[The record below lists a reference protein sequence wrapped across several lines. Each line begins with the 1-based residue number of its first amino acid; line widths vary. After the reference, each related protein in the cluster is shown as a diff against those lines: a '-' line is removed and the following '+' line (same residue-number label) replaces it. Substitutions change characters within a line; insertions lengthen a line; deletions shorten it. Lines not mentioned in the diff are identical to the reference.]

1 MQAPGAEVG
10 GRFGPYELR
19 SLLGRGGMGEVY
31 EAYDTDKDRV
41 VALKLLA
48 EELTRDPEYQT
59 RFRRE
64 AQLVARLTE
73 PHIVPVH
80 DWGAI
85 DGRLFLE
92 TRLVRGFDLR
102 TLLHERGALSPV
114 RAIGIVEQVAAA
126 LDAAHAVGLVHRDVE
141 PADILVTDVDFA
153 YLTDFG
159 IAHTASDSAVTQV
172 GITPASYTY
181 MAPECFDTGPVT
193 ARADIYSLTCVLHE
207 CLTGAPPF
215 PPTGTSVLIRAHLSE
230 PPPRPSTQRTGI
242 PAALDDVI
250 AQGMAKNPE
259 DRYAT
264 AGALAR
270 AARVALVGPRAAAGR
285 PGGPT
290 TRPAGVS
297 GAPTTGGFPT
307 LVIKMPDRGAGD
319 GSPESTGERA
329 LPAIIPSDPTEVR
342 PSDTQL
348 VPLPPAEPDP
358 RASSGS
364 VRPFPD
370 AHLYRGEQAHPAA
383 VPGSETP
390 PVPYPPEEMTRVHGT
405 GYPSGPS
412 TGGFRA
418 PAAPNLSS
426 PYPSERPANGQGT
439 SSFPALDTPASEQP
453 LGPPAGPHT
462 QSAEYLGYSDYSG
475 GYSPYPER
483 PAGYGAHDSSTP
495 EADDPPTRSK
505 SSLRGRRVRSERT
518 ESRPDHG
525 VVVPIL
531 VGIMVV
537 AVAAIVAVLG
547 SQVFGSEESATP
559 PVGAATRS
567 AASAATSTAPR
578 TTAVP
583 RSTTRATSTTAAPA
597 TLPADAR
604 PCPQTGSGTG
614 RLGKAAT
621 GTSVTSCGF
630 AEEVRK
636 AYQESAGAVA
646 TDGTPVTV
654 EAVSPVTG
662 RSYTMT
668 CTAEKRLV
676 TCSGGEN
683 AVVYVY

>member
-1 MQAPGAEVG
+1 
-10 GRFGPYELR
+10 
-19 SLLGRGGMGEVY
+19 MGEVY

-48 EELTRDPEYQT
+48 DELARDPEYRT

-64 AQLVARLTE
+64 SQLVARLTE

-80 DWGAI
+80 DWGVI
-85 DGRLFLE
+85 HGRLFLD

-102 TLLHERGALSPV
+102 TLLHERGALSPA
-114 RAIGIVEQVAAA
+114 RAVGIIEQVAAA

-159 IAHTASDSAVTQV
+159 IAHAASDSAVTQV
-172 GITPASYTY
+172 GITPAPYTY

-215 PPTGTSVLIRAHLSE
+215 PATGTSVLIRAHLSQ
-230 PPPRPSTQRTGI
+230 PPPRPSAQRTGI
-242 PAALDDVI
+242 PVTLDEVI
-250 AQGMAKNPE
+250 AKGMAKNPE

-270 AARVALVGPRAAAGR
+270 AARAALVGPRTAVGR
-285 PGGPT
+285 PGVPPA
-290 TRPAGVS
+290 RPAGTPS
-297 GAPTTGGFPT
+297 APTTGGFPT

-319 GSPESTGERA
+319 GSPESTGERV

-358 RASSGS
+358 HTSAGS

-370 AHLYRGEQAHPAA
+370 AHLYRGEQVHPAA
-383 VPGSETP
+383 VPGSATP
-390 PVPYPPEEMTRVHGT
+390 TGPYPLDDMTRVHDT
-405 GYPSGPS
+405 GYPSGPP

-418 PAAPNLSS
+418 PAVPDRQS
-426 PYPSERPANGQGT
+426 PYPPEWPADGHGM
-439 SSFPALDTPASEQP
+439 SGFPSLDTPASEQP
-453 LGPPAGPHT
+453 LGPPAGPRPEPD
-462 QSAEYLGYSDYSG
+462 EYLGDSDHAG
-475 GYSPYPER
+475 GYSPYPEE
-483 PAGYGAHDSSTP
+483 PAEYGATGGAHDPYTS
-495 EADDPPTRSK
+495 EVDDSPARSK
-505 SSLRGRRVRSERT
+505 SSVRGRRVRSERT

-525 VVVPIL
+525 VAVPIL

-537 AVAAIVAVLG
+537 AVVAIAAVLG
-547 SQVFGSEESATP
+547 SRLFGSDESAAP
-559 PVGAATRS
+559 PVGAVTRS
-567 AASAATSTAPR
+567 AAPVVTSTVPR
-578 TTAVP
+578 ATTVP
-583 RSTTRATSTTAAPA
+583 RSTTLATSTTAAPA
-597 TLPADAR
+597 TLPVDAR
-604 PCPQTGSGTG
+604 PCPQAQAGTG
-614 RLGKAAT
+614 KFGRSAT

-636 AYQESAGAVA
+636 AYLENADATA
-646 TDGTPVTV
+646 TDGTPVVV

-662 RSYTMT
+662 RSYAMT
-668 CTAEKRLV
+668 CTAEKGLV

>member
-19 SLLGRGGMGEVY
+19 SLLGGGGMGEVY

-48 EELTRDPEYQT
+48 EELARDPEYRT

-80 DWGAI
+80 DWGELE
-85 DGRLFLE
+85 GRLFLD

-102 TLLHERGALSPV
+102 TLLRERGALSPI
-114 RAIGIVEQVAAA
+114 RAVGIVEQVAAA
-126 LDAAHAVGLVHRDVE
+126 LDAAHTVGLVHRDVE

-153 YLTDFG
+153 YLADFG
-159 IAHTASDSAVTQV
+159 TAHVASDSAVTQV
-172 GITPASYTY
+172 GITPATYTY
-181 MAPECFDTGPVT
+181 MAPECFDTGPLT
-193 ARADIYSLTCVLHE
+193 ARADIYSLTCVLYE

-242 PAALDDVI
+242 PAAFDEVI

-270 AARVALVGPRAAAGR
+270 AARVALTGPRAASAR
-285 PGGPT
+285 PTGPSA
-290 TRPAGVS
+290 RPTGVA

-307 LVIKMPDRGAGD
+307 LVIKMPDGAGD
-319 GSPESTGERA
+319 GSAESAERV
-329 LPAIIPSDPTEVR
+329 LPAIIPSDPTEIR

-358 RASSGS
+358 RTAGAP

-370 AHLYRGEQAHPAA
+370 AHLYRDEQVHPAA
-383 VPGSETP
+383 LSDGDPALA
-390 PVPYPPEEMTRVHGT
+390 PYPPDDPTRVHGT
-405 GYPSGPS
+405 GYPLGPT
-412 TGGFRA
+412 TGGF
-418 PAAPNLSS
+418 PASPTPNLA
-426 PYPSERPANGQGT
+426 PPHPASGREG
-439 SSFPALDTPASEQP
+439 SGLSAPDTPAPGQL
-453 LGPPAGPHT
+453 LGPPTDG
-462 QSAEYLGYSDYSG
+462 S
-475 GYSPYPER
+475 
-483 PAGYGAHDSSTP
+483 
-495 EADDPPTRSK
+495 PTRSR
-505 SSLRGRRVRSERT
+505 SALRGRRVRSEPP
-518 ESRPDHG
+518 EPRPDHG
-525 VVVPIL
+525 VAVPIL

-537 AVAAIVAVLG
+537 AVVAIVAVLG
-547 SQVFGSEESATP
+547 FQLLGSTEPSAAP
-559 PVGAATRS
+559 AGVAVRS
-567 AASAATSTAPR
+567 AAPTGPSTAPS
-578 TTAVP
+578 TSIAP
-583 RSTTRATSTTAAPA
+583 RSTTPTSSTTTTPAA
-597 TLPADAR
+597 LPAGAQ
-604 PCPQTGSGTG
+604 PCPRTGSDTRSRSDTRGLD
-614 RLGKAAT
+614 RSAT

-636 AYQESAGAVA
+636 AYLASAGAGA
-646 TDGTPVTV
+646 TDGTSVTV
-654 EAVSPVTG
+654 TATSPVTG

-668 CTAEKRLV
+668 CTAEKGLV